1 MDISRLVPW
10 SVLVG
15 AAPQIHPYGEIR
27 SRACN
32 YELHGRENESRACNG
47 SLRGRKDQL
56 QARNVQLR
64 GRKDDLRA
72 RKGQSRRCNV
82 ESRACNFELHD

>member
-32 YELHGRENESRACNG
+32 YELHGRKNELRACNG
-47 SLRGRKDQL
+47 SLRRRKDQL
-56 QARNVQLR
+56 RARNCQLR
-64 GRKDDLRA
+64 GREDEL
-72 RKGQSRRCNV
+72 
-82 ESRACNFELHD
+82 RACNFEFHDENTEFSAKID